1 MLAWSRPKVRRPT
14 DDATSRAILEDRY
27 DGLKHK
33 VHAGEPLESSKLI
46 LQLDNV
52 LTGLVAGV
60 ARRDPYAGATE
71 TPLAFLV
78 GELGEDHRSDHH
90 RACAR
95 ARARPM
101 TAPTEQ
107 EVREAVQAAGDMK
120 GTFNE
125 PGPEFALHGL
135 VETWHHNLMGSFWQ
149 RWPCDDENCPARPE
163 WDKRL
168 DELYDSIE
176 PLTAECIALINNRLA
191 ELAMKFTAEY
201 PDAPRAREKVPA

>member
-107 EVREAVQAAGDMK
+107 EVREAIQAHKYVRDKLDEAFAEASLPVSEAGWIEVEAGDD
-120 GTFNE
+120 FHQPN
-125 PGPEFALHGL
+125 
-135 VETWHHNLMGSFWQ
+135 
-149 RWPCDDENCPARPE
+149 PE
-163 WDKRL
+163 WGCLCGTCGPRRL
-168 DELYDSIE
+168 SGS
-176 PLTAECIALINNRLA
+176 TNW
-191 ELAMKFTAEY
+191 
-201 PDAPRAREKVPA
+201 